1 MNPSESKLKLTCGGG
16 RSSCGNKY
24 NQYIQELERKIKIK
38 DAYLK
43 LMYCVAFDYDNCDN
57 IKDLQ
62 DLLDEIMKYSDLA
75 IDSDDTTPI
84 YNITDEISENILGE
98 KIIKGE

>member
-1 MNPSESKLKLTCGGG
+1 MSLSESKLDIYCDG
-16 RSSCGNKY
+16 RPSYGKY
-24 NQYIQELERKIKIK
+24 YIQELERKIKIK

-43 LMYCVAFDYDNCDN
+43 LIYYIAFDYDGCNTV
-57 IKDLQ
+57 KDLKS
-62 DLLDEIMKYSDLA
+62 LIDEIKKYSDLA

-84 YNITDEISENILGE
+84 YNVTDEISENILGE